1 MSTLTEHHVTHDAA
15 ACKASRHAR
24 VQQLITA
31 DETSLIELETL
42 IATLPICS
50 TGRVFVEVPDA
61 SSIFDLRVPA
71 RMIVTWLDRSQR
83 SGDPGTGRACAPGQA
98 LARAVVAWSD
108 EMLCPDVAGLD
119 AAEASVRTGISRSGT
134 CGGGTRIHLLGGF
147 LGTADIF
154 DHLTDRLGIDAA
166 SIATPARFGLTA
178 AH

>member
-1 MSTLTEHHVTHDAA
+1 MSTLIEHTVGHDAH
-15 ACKASRHAR
+15 ACKAPRHAR

-31 DETSLIELETL
+31 DETSLVDLETL

-61 SSIFDLRVPA
+61 SWIFDLAVPA

-98 LARAVVAWSD
+98 LARAVTAWSD
-108 EMLCPDVAGLD
+108 EMLCSADEAGDVC
-119 AAEASVRTGISRSGT
+119 AA
-134 CGGGTRIHLLGGF
+134 GTRIHLLGGF

-154 DHLTDRLGIDAA
+154 DHLTGDLGIAVDTVQ
-166 SIATPARFGLTA
+166 TPERFGLA
-178 AH
+178 ARH

>member
-42 IATLPICS
+42 ISTLPICS

-61 SSIFDLRVPA
+61 SWIFDLRVPA

-108 EMLCPDVAGLD
+108 EMLCPDVAGPD
-119 AAEASVRTGISRSGT
+119 AAGT

-154 DHLTDRLGIDAA
+154 DHLTDALGVDAA
-166 SIATPARFGLTA
+166 SIATPARFGLATA
-178 AH
+178 H